1 MVKSQNKLYTYIYLY
16 SLSRSFTLT
25 LPHILIDWGGELS
38 SSHQNP
44 LKELKNP
51 KIYVFLLQ
59 SPKNTPPFL
68 NYLFLNFPIF
78 FNQWKS
84 WLKCQPLN
92 HLICLIQAL
101 PVDSCFSRSVK
112 WGASTM
118 EMGLKSLFW
127 IQKGWKAK
135 IWTEYLFDLVFYP
148 IRLQLHSASL

>member
-1 MVKSQNKLYTYIYLY
+1 MIKSQNKLYTYIHLY

-25 LPHILIDWGGELS
+25 LPHILIDGGGELS

-84 WLKCQPLN
+84 WLKC
-92 HLICLIQAL
+92 
-101 PVDSCFSRSVK
+101 
-112 WGASTM
+112 
-118 EMGLKSLFW
+118 
-127 IQKGWKAK
+127 
-135 IWTEYLFDLVFYP
+135 
-148 IRLQLHSASL
+148 